1 MDSPGNKVSTRSRC
15 TPLVHRQPPLPHPGS
30 PRAKCS
36 CLLHSTPLIC
46 PSASQPCPEFPF
58 LPPECHPLPCSH
70 SLIDFQGIRATV
82 LALDAQFCPC
92 WRCRLGENLTSLSLS
107 SDSDDGVTPKRLRP
121 LDKCLMEG
129 GQRVTFCCPFIKVR
143 FPKAIHREK
152 LCSQRD
158 YGGGEPH
165 TLSLGLK
172 KPGLRVPTQRA
183 LTGQR
188 WATRAPKTT
197 TSLN

>member
-15 TPLVHRQPPLPHPGS
+15 SSLVHGQPPLPHPGS
-30 PRAKCS
+30 PRANCS

-58 LPPECHPLPCSH
+58 LHPECQPLPCSH
-70 SLIDFQGIRATV
+70 SLIDFQGIRVTV

-121 LDKCLMEG
+121 LEKCLMES
-129 GQRVTFCCPFIKVR
+129 GQRVTFCCPFIKVW

-152 LCSQRD
+152 LCSQRE
-158 YGGGEPH
+158 YG
-165 TLSLGLK
+165 
-172 KPGLRVPTQRA
+172 RR
-183 LTGQR
+183 
-188 WATRAPKTT
+188 
-197 TSLN
+197 